1 MSLFTI
7 VSPPRP
13 TSAPRDYNQDFMAQ
27 MQNILNL
34 FFQQVNA
41 VQPINISKL
50 NIDINTL
57 PTQANLATLRVGD
70 VYRDTSAGNVLK
82 VKV

>member
-13 TSAPRDYNQDFMAQ
+13 TSAPKEYDQGFMAQ

-41 VQPINISKL
+41 VQPINIAKL
-50 NIDINTL
+50 NIDLNTL
-57 PTQANLATLRVGD
+57 PTQANLATLRSGD
-70 VYRDTSAGNVLK
+70 VYRDTTAGNVLK

>member
-13 TSAPRDYNQDFMAQ
+13 TSAPKDYDQDFMAQ

-34 FFQQVNA
+34 FFQQINA
-41 VQPINISKL
+41 IQPINIAKL
-50 NIDINTL
+50 NINLTTL
-57 PTQANLATLRVGD
+57 PTEADVANLRVGD
-70 VYRDTSAGNVLK
+70 VYRDTTASNVLK

>member
-13 TSAPRDYNQDFMAQ
+13 TSAPTVYNQDFMAQ

-41 VQPINISKL
+41 VQPINIAKL
-50 NIDINTL
+50 NIDLNTL
-57 PTQANLATLRVGD
+57 PTQANLSTLRAGD

>member
-13 TSAPRDYNQDFMAQ
+13 TSAPEQYDQGFMAQ

-41 VQPINISKL
+41 VQPINIAKL
-50 NIDINTL
+50 NIDLATL
-57 PTQANLATLRVGD
+57 PTEAALTTLRKGD
-70 VYRDTSAGNVLK
+70 VYRDTTAGNALK

>member
-7 VSPPRP
+7 VVPPRP
-13 TSAPRDYNQDFMAQ
+13 PSAPTQYDAGFMAQ

-41 VQPINISKL
+41 VQPINIAKL
-50 NIDINTL
+50 NIDLNTL
-57 PTQANLATLRVGD
+57 PTEAALTTLRKGD
-70 VYRDTSAGNVLK
+70 VYRDTTAGNALK

>member
-7 VSPPRP
+7 VVPPRP
-13 TSAPRDYNQDFMAQ
+13 TSAPTQYDQGFMAQ

-34 FFQQVNA
+34 FFQQINA
-41 VQPINISKL
+41 VQPINIAKL
-50 NIDINTL
+50 NIDLNTL
-57 PTQANLATLRVGD
+57 PTEAALTTLRKGD
-70 VYRDTSAGNVLK
+70 VYRDTTAGNALK

>member
-1 MSLFTI
+1 MSLFTV

-13 TSAPRDYNQDFMAQ
+13 TSAPVEYDQGFMAQ

-41 VQPINISKL
+41 VQPINIAKL
-50 NIDINTL
+50 NIDLNTL
-57 PTQANLATLRVGD
+57 PTQANLATLRSGD

>member
-7 VSPPRP
+7 VAPPRQP
-13 TSAPRDYNQDFMAQ
+13 SAPEQYEVGYMSQ
-27 MQNILNL
+27 MLNILNL

-41 VQPINISKL
+41 VQPINIAKL
-50 NIDINTL
+50 NIDLATL
-57 PTQANLATLRVGD
+57 PTEAVLTTLRKGD
-70 VYRDTSAGNVLK
+70 VYRDTTAGNALK

>member
-13 TSAPRDYNQDFMAQ
+13 TSAPKDYDQDFMAQ

-34 FFQQVNA
+34 FFQQINA
-41 VQPINISKL
+41 IQPINIAKL
-50 NIDINTL
+50 NINLNTL
-57 PTQANLATLRVGD
+57 PTEADVANLRVGD
-70 VYRDTSAGNVLK
+70 VYRDTTASNVLK

>member
-13 TSAPRDYNQDFMAQ
+13 TSAPREYDQDFMAQ

-34 FFQQVNA
+34 FFQQINA
-41 VQPINISKL
+41 VQQINIAKL

>member
-13 TSAPRDYNQDFMAQ
+13 TSAPKEYDQSFMAQ

-34 FFQQVNA
+34 FFLQVNA
-41 VQPINISKL
+41 VQPINIAKL
-50 NIDINTL
+50 NIDLNTL
-57 PTQANLATLRVGD
+57 PTQANLATLRPGD

>member
-13 TSAPRDYNQDFMAQ
+13 TSAPKEYDQGFMAQ

-41 VQPINISKL
+41 VQPINIAKL
-50 NIDINTL
+50 NIDVNTL
-57 PTQANLATLRVGD
+57 PTQANLATLRSGD

>member
-7 VSPPRP
+7 VAPPRP
-13 TSAPRDYNQDFMAQ
+13 TSAPKEYDPDFMAQ
-27 MQNILNL
+27 MQNVLNL

-41 VQPINISKL
+41 VQPINIAKL
-50 NIDINTL
+50 NIDLTTL
-57 PTQANLATLRVGD
+57 PTEASVSTLRKGD
-70 VYRDTSAGNVLK
+70 VYRDSTADNVLK

>member
-7 VSPPRP
+7 VAPPRP
-13 TSAPRDYNQDFMAQ
+13 TTAPQDYDQDFMAQ

-34 FFQQVNA
+34 FFQQINA
-41 VQPINISKL
+41 VQPINIAKL
-50 NIDINTL
+50 NINLNTL
-57 PTQANLATLRVGD
+57 PTEADVANLRVGD
-70 VYRDTSAGNVLK
+70 VYRDTTASNVLK

>member
-13 TSAPRDYNQDFMAQ
+13 TSAPREYNQDFMAQ

-57 PTQANLATLRVGD
+57 PTQANLSTLRAGD